1 MLSLCLSC
9 GNSHKERAET
19 PATAAEAQ
27 KSPEPSPVVTEKPA
41 PSLPPGVVAIVNGHQ
56 LTKAQF
62 DAELQKNLKA
72 LKNKI
77 PKGKNEEVSKTLK
90 RRIIDEFITKSLLKD
105 EVDQQ
110 KSRPLSRKYKWP
122 WTN

>member
-1 MLSLCLSC
+1 V
-9 GNSHKERAET
+9 GIPIRNGQKHQQQQQKRKIARAK
-19 PATAAEAQ
+19 PR
-27 KSPEPSPVVTEKPA
+27 SDGKPA